1 MTRVVLT
8 QPLPRIER
16 LGRRLAE
23 RGHEI
28 APLPVRRLRSLA
40 GDPRVAAALD
50 SIARRDWV
58 IFVSPG
64 AVEVALSE
72 RDATRWPAG
81 TGIALIGPGSENAL
95 GEFGVPPGRARIL
108 RPERAPYDAD
118 ALMRLAPFDS
128 PRGLRVLVLAG
139 SAGRTDWVDALRA
152 RGAEVDRVAI
162 YRSEVLAP
170 DAAVLARL
178 RRWSR
183 EAAAAVFVFTTAD
196 AVREVEDALARAR
209 LRGWARRQ
217 RALVPHPKIAALLAT
232 RGWGSVDTVEPG
244 EPALLAALESA

>member
-16 LGRRLAE
+16 LGRRLAG

-28 APLPVRRLRSLA
+28 ALLPVRRLRSLA

-50 SIARRDWV
+50 SIPQRDWV

-64 AVEVALSE
+64 AVEAAFSE
-72 RDATRWPAG
+72 LDPTRWPVG
-81 TGIALIGPGSENAL
+81 TGIALIGPGSEDAL
-95 GEFGVPPGRARIL
+95 GELGISPARVRIL
-108 RPERAPYDAD
+108 RPARAPYDAD
-118 ALMRLAPFDS
+118 SLMRLAPFDS
-128 PRGLRVLVLAG
+128 ARGLRVLVLAG

-152 RGAEVDRVAI
+152 RGAAVERVAI

-170 DAAVLARL
+170 DGAALARL
-178 RRWSR
+178 RQWSR

-196 AVREVEDALARAR
+196 AVREIDEALARAR

-217 RALVPHPKIAALLAT
+217 RALVPHPRLAALLASH
-232 RGWGSVDTVEPG
+232 GWEAVDTVEPG
-244 EPALLAALESA
+244 ERALLGAIESA